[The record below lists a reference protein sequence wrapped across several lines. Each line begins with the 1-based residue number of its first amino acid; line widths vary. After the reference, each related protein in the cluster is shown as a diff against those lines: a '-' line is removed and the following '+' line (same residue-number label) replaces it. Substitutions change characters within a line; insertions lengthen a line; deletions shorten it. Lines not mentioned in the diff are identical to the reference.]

1 LALFSSSFFQTVSH
15 HLLTSPEAR
24 LIDAVPPTAKWLTE
38 KEKAFVQAR
47 LPINAP
53 RDSEKNFNFREIITS
68 LKDVKMWLFT
78 LCWATFT
85 VGTSGLTF
93 YQPTVVANLGFT

>member
-1 LALFSSSFFQTVSH
+1 MS
-15 HLLTSPEAR
+15 
-24 LIDAVPPTAKWLTE
+24 VPPTAKWLSE

-53 RDSEKNFNFREIITS
+53 RSAESNFKLREIFTS
-68 LKDVKMWLFT
+68 LKDTKMWLFT

-85 VGTSGLTF
+85 VGTYGLTF
-93 YQPTVVANLGFT
+93 YQPTVIANLGFT

>member
-1 LALFSSSFFQTVSH
+1 MLTKLFI
-15 HLLTSPEAR
+15 HLNLTDIP
-24 LIDAVPPTAKWLTE
+24 VPPTAKWLSE

-53 RDSEKNFNFREIITS
+53 RSAESNFKFREILTS
-68 LKDVKMWLFT
+68 LRDTKMWLFT

-85 VGTSGLTF
+85 VGTFGLTF
-93 YQPTVVANLGFT
+93 YQPTVIANLGFT